1 MTPGEVSTLPRV
13 LAWPGMGYR
22 ARNPYTWLLYSH
34 LARLGVQIRDFTAA
48 RVLRGGYDVL
58 HIHWPEKV
66 LSALPGLGKAVGAG
80 VGVGLLEAA
89 HRQGARIVW
98 TAHNVRPHESRDTRL
113 EHWYWSQ
120 MVRRVDAVIHP
131 SVSSRAAVEARYPD
145 LAPQPS
151 AVIPLG
157 HFRGSYPDR
166 LTRAEAR
173 AGFGIRTGT
182 RALTFLGLVRP
193 YKNVP
198 HLIRTVRSLPADMSV
213 VLLVAGK
220 PLTPDLAATVEAAAG
235 SDPRVRLTL
244 RRVPD
249 DEVQRYLRAAD
260 LVVLPFT
267 DITNSAS
274 ALLALSFDRPVL
286 VPSLGAMGE
295 LQALVGPDWVRTY
308 CGDLTPA
315 VLSDAIT
322 WAGRRAGAMPD
333 LDALDWSAIARRTL
347 SLYQAVSRGEAP
359 GRGAAV

>member
-34 LARLGVQIRDFTAA
+34 LARLGVQARDFTAA

-113 EHWYWSQ
+113 ERWYWSQ

-220 PLTPDLAATVEAAAG
+220 PLTPDLAAAVEAAAG

-267 DITNSAS
+267 RHHQFRERAPG
-274 ALLALSFDRPVL
+274 ALVRPPGTR
-286 VPSLGAMGE
+286 PSLGAMGE

-347 SLYQAVSRGEAP
+347 SLYQAVIRGEAP

>member
-1 MTPGEVSTLPRV
+1 MAPGKISTLPRV
-13 LAWPGMGYR
+13 LAWPGGGFR

-34 LARLGVQIRDFTAA
+34 LARLGVQARDFTAA
-48 RVLRGGYDVL
+48 RALRGGYDVL
-58 HIHWPEKV
+58 HIHWPEKP
-66 LSALPGLGKAVGAG
+66 LSALPGLGKVVGAG
-80 VGVGLLEAA
+80 LGVGLLEAA

-98 TAHNVRPHESRDTRL
+98 TAHNVRPHESRDTGL
-113 EHWYWSQ
+113 ERWYWSQ
-120 MVRRVDAVIHP
+120 IVRRVDAVIHP
-131 SVSSRAAVEARYPD
+131 SVSSRAAVEARYPE
-145 LAPQPS
+145 LARQPS
-151 AVIPLG
+151 SVIPLG
-157 HFRGSYPDR
+157 HFRGTYPDR
-166 LTRAEAR
+166 VTRAEAR

-193 YKNVP
+193 YKNIP
-198 HLIRTVRSLPADMSV
+198 HLIRTVRSLPADTSV

-220 PLTPDLAATVEAAAG
+220 PLTSDLAAVVEAAAG

-286 VPSLGAMGE
+286 VPSLGAMSE

-322 WAGRRAGAMPD
+322 WAGQRADAMPD

-347 SLYQAVSRGEAP
+347 SLYQAVIRGEAP
-359 GRGAAV
+359 GRGGAV

>member
-1 MTPGEVSTLPRV
+1 M
-13 LAWPGMGYR
+13 
-22 ARNPYTWLLYSH
+22 
-34 LARLGVQIRDFTAA
+34 
-48 RVLRGGYDVL
+48 
-58 HIHWPEKV
+58 
-66 LSALPGLGKAVGAG
+66 
-80 VGVGLLEAA
+80 
-89 HRQGARIVW
+89 
-98 TAHNVRPHESRDTRL
+98 
-113 EHWYWSQ
+113 
-120 MVRRVDAVIHP
+120 
-131 SVSSRAAVEARYPD
+131 
-145 LAPQPS
+145 
-151 AVIPLG
+151 
-157 HFRGSYPDR
+157 
-166 LTRAEAR
+166 TRAEAR
-173 AGFGIRTGT
+173 AGFGIPSGT

-193 YKNVP
+193 YKNIA

-220 PLTPDLAATVEAAAG
+220 PLTPDLAAAVEAAAS

-322 WAGRRAGAMPD
+322 WAGRRADAMPD

-347 SLYQAVSRGEAP
+347 SLYQAVIRGEAP
-359 GRGAAV
+359 GRGAV